1 MRYLFVTLLIIT
13 GLRASAQ
20 QDGLN
25 TIKQRFDQFSRQ
37 HIQEKLFVHVDRPV
51 YMVGETMW
59 FKLYYVDGTFHRPLD
74 LSKVA
79 YLEIL
84 DSEQHAVLQAKVGL
98 AAGKGDGALFLP
110 ASLNSGNYIVRAYTN
125 WMKNAGADYFFE
137 KPVTIVNP
145 FRKLGLPALAKNAG
159 YDVQLFPEGGNL
171 VQGLPSRVA
180 FRVTDASGHG
190 VPFQGA
196 VVNGSDTV
204 ARFQP
209 ERFGIGSFTFT
220 PAAGS
225 TYRVVVKDGQGR
237 STSHAFP
244 TVYERGYA
252 MQVEEAGSN
261 QVKVTVRT
269 NAADASVVY
278 LLAHTRQQ
286 AKFAEM
292 RTVQQEATF
301 VINKDALGEGV
312 SHLTLFDAAR
322 KPVCERLYFR
332 RPATALA
339 IQAKTDKEQYAAR
352 TKVNV
357 SLGTPSP
364 ANLSVAVYRVDS
376 IPSLT
381 SADIQTYLLMS
392 SDLRGAV
399 EEPSYYVQTEG
410 PAVNKAVDNL
420 MLTHGWRRFR
430 WEDILTGKSQ
440 EQAAYLPEIHGLI
453 VEGKLT
459 DPRTN
464 KPVAGRGAY
473 LSTPG
478 KPIRLFTSRSDSTGR
493 LVFETKDFYGPRT
506 IMAQPSD
513 AVDSLLKV
521 SINSPFLA
529 DAARTK
535 LPAMAI
541 DQSHTGVLENRSVA
555 MQVQATYWNERMIR
569 YRLPQIDSAAFYG
582 KPSESY
588 LLDAY
593 TRFPAMEEV
602 LREYVPGVAPR
613 KRQGKFRLMVLNL
626 PYKEFF
632 EEPSVVMIDGV
643 PVQDMDKLMAYSPL
657 KVKQLDVVTNR
668 YFLGPNMFSGIVSF
682 ITYKGDLSGYPL
694 DERLLKQE
702 YDGLQIPREFYAPRY
717 ETQNQQLTRMPDART
732 LLYWN
737 PSVTV
742 SREGQIDFFTSD
754 QDGRYLIE
762 VHGLSVN
769 GQAGTQ
775 RTWFEVKGL
784 VK

>member
-1 MRYLFVTLLIIT
+1 MRYLFVILSTVI

-20 QDGLN
+20 QDGL
-25 TIKQRFDQFSRQ
+25 TSIKQQFDQYNRQ

-59 FKLYYVDGTFHRPLD
+59 FKLYYVDGTFHRPFD

-79 YLEIL
+79 YFEVL
-84 DSEQHAVLQAKVGL
+84 DGEQRSVLQAKVGL
-98 AAGKGDGALFLP
+98 TSGKGDGALFLP
-110 ASLNSGNYIVRAYTN
+110 ASLASGNYVVRAYTN
-125 WMKNAGADYFFE
+125 WMKNAGAGYFFE
-137 KPVTIVNP
+137 KPVTIINP
-145 FRKLGLPALAKNAG
+145 FRKLGLPVLAKNAG

-171 VQGLPSRVA
+171 VQGLPSRVG
-180 FRVTDASGHG
+180 FRVTDASGRG
-190 VPFQGA
+190 IAFQGA

-209 ERFGIGSFTFT
+209 DRFGIGSFGFT

-225 TYRVVVKDGQGR
+225 SYRVVVKDAQGR
-237 STSHAFP
+237 TSSHAFP
-244 TVYERGYA
+244 AVYPQGYA
-252 MQVEEAGSN
+252 MQVEETGSG
-261 QVKVTVRT
+261 QLTVRVRT

-278 LLAHTRQQ
+278 LLGHTRQQ
-286 AKFAEM
+286 AKLAEM
-292 RTVQQEATF
+292 RPIQQEATF
-301 VINKDALGEGV
+301 VISKEALGEGV
-312 SHLTLFDAAR
+312 SHLTIFDAAR

-332 RPATALA
+332 RPSTALA
-339 IQAKTDKEQYAAR
+339 IQTKTDKEQYAAR
-352 TKVNV
+352 TKVAL
-357 SLGTPSP
+357 SLGTPQ
-364 ANLSVAVYRVDS
+364 AADLSVAVYRVDS
-376 IPSLT
+376 IPALS
-381 SADIQTYLLMS
+381 SADMQAYLAMV
-392 SDLRGAV
+392 SDLHGAV
-399 EEPSYYVQTEG
+399 EEPSYYLQPES

-420 MLTHGWRRFR
+420 MLTHGWRRFK
-430 WEDILTGKSQ
+430 WEEVLSGKQTG
-440 EQAAYLPEIHGLI
+440 AYLPEIHGLI

-464 KPVAGRGAY
+464 KPVAGHGAF

-506 IMAQPSD
+506 IMAQP
-513 AVDSLLKV
+513 AEAADSLLKV
-521 SINSPFLA
+521 TIDSPFPAWPALT
-529 DAARTK
+529 R
-535 LPAMAI
+535 LPVAAI
-541 DQSHTGVLENRSVA
+541 DQSHTGALENRSVA

-569 YRLPQIDSAAFYG
+569 YRLPQVDSTAFYG
-582 KPSESY
+582 KPTESY

-632 EEPSVVMIDGV
+632 EEPSLVMVDGV

-717 ETQNQQLTRMPDART
+717 ETQAQQTTRMPDART

-742 SREGQIDFFTSD
+742 NREGQIDFFTSD

-762 VHGLSVN
+762 VHGLSAN

-775 RTWFEVKGL
+775 RAWFEVKGL

>member
-1 MRYLFVTLLIIT
+1 MRYLFVTLFMIA
-13 GLRASAQ
+13 GFRASAQ

-25 TIKQRFDQFSRQ
+25 TIKQRFDQYSRQ

-51 YMVGETMW
+51 YMVGETIW
-59 FKLYYVDGTFHRPLD
+59 FKLYYVDGMFHRPLD

-98 AAGKGDGALFLP
+98 SAGKGDGALFLP

-145 FRKLGLPALAKNAG
+145 FRKLGLPALAKNAAG

-190 VPFQGA
+190 VAFQGA

-220 PAAGS
+220 PAAGG

-244 TVYERGYA
+244 AVYERGYA

-292 RTVQQEATF
+292 RAVQQEATF

-332 RPATALA
+332 RPATTLA

-352 TKVNV
+352 TKVSV

-364 ANLSVAVYRVDS
+364 ADLSVAVYRVDS

-399 EEPSYYVQTEG
+399 EEPSYYLQTES
-410 PAVNKAVDNL
+410 PAVNKALDNL

-430 WEDILTGKSQ
+430 WEDVLTGKGQ
-440 EQAAYLPEIHGLI
+440 EQPSYLPELHGLI

-459 DPRTN
+459 DPRTG

-521 SINSPFLA
+521 TINSPFLA
-529 DAARTK
+529 DAARIK
-535 LPAMAI
+535 VPPVAI
-541 DQSHTGVLENRSVA
+541 DQSHAGLLEKPECSHAGTGNVLERA
-555 MQVQATYWNERMIR
+555 HDP
-569 YRLPQIDSAAFYG
+569 LPAAADRQCGF
-582 KPSESY
+582 
-588 LLDAY
+588 
-593 TRFPAMEEV
+593 
-602 LREYVPGVAPR
+602 LRE
-613 KRQGKFRLMVLNL
+613 
-626 PYKEFF
+626 
-632 EEPSVVMIDGV
+632 
-643 PVQDMDKLMAYSPL
+643 
-657 KVKQLDVVTNR
+657 
-668 YFLGPNMFSGIVSF
+668 
-682 ITYKGDLSGYPL
+682 
-694 DERLLKQE
+694 
-702 YDGLQIPREFYAPRY
+702 
-717 ETQNQQLTRMPDART
+717 T
-732 LLYWN
+732 L
-737 PSVTV
+737 
-742 SREGQIDFFTSD
+742 
-754 QDGRYLIE
+754 
-762 VHGLSVN
+762 
-769 GQAGTQ
+769 
-775 RTWFEVKGL
+775 
-784 VK
+784 